1 MPSNK
6 VILLV
11 GRDNWQKDDE
21 LNHILLKNLKQ
32 YDYKIIWEDPAG
44 NLIYKF
50 RRLENKLKWLPEPVK
65 RFDLR
70 FIQFLYG
77 LSHWS
82 YFSYLAGRQ
91 NIAVDLRCRKLRQS
105 ILQLGNKNEIVI
117 LSRSSGGRIASI
129 IADELNIKHI
139 ICLSYPFKHP
149 KMDAEPGRYIHL
161 KNLETPMLI
170 IQGTEDEYGGIDVKE
185 KYAFS
190 ESIEL
195 LFVNAKHDFKINAED
210 WKRVL
215 QKMDEV
221 LNQS

>member
-21 LNHILLKNLKQ
+21 LNHILLKKLKQ
-32 YDYKIIWEDPAG
+32 YDHKIIWEDPAG

-50 RRLENKLKWLPEPVK
+50 RRLENNLKWLPDSVR
-65 RFDLR
+65 RFNLR
-70 FIQFLYG
+70 LIQLLYG

-91 NIAVDLRCRKLRQS
+91 SIAVDLRCRKLKKS
-105 ILQLGNKNEIVI
+105 ILQLGSKNEIVI

-129 IADELNIKHI
+129 IADELNINHI

-149 KMDAEPGRYIHL
+149 EMDIEPGRYIHL
-161 KNLETPMLI
+161 KNLKTPMLI
-170 IQGTEDEYGGIDVKE
+170 IQGTEDEYGGIDVGE
-185 KYAFS
+185 KYELS
-190 ESIEL
+190 QSIEL
-195 LFVNAKHDFKINAED
+195 FFVHARHDFKINAND

-215 QKMDEV
+215 QKINEV
-221 LNQS
+221 LNKS